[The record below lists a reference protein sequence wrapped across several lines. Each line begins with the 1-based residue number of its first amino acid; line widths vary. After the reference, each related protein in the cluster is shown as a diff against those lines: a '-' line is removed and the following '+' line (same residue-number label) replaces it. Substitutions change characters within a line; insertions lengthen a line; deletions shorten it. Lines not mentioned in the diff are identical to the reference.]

1 VPIHPTALGE
11 QNFARILED
20 HLAPDRNGVD

>member
-1 VPIHPTALGE
+1 VPIHPTAVGE

-20 HLAPDRNGVD
+20 RLAPDRNGVD